1 MRAALPILLLVAG
14 VCLIVAGMAV
24 SPLPWLAPVLAG
36 VALVAAGL
44 FVDVAEADK

>member
-1 MRAALPILLLVAG
+1 MRTALPTLLLIAG

-24 SPLPWLAPVLAG
+24 SPLPWLAPVIAG
-36 VALVAAGL
+36 VAFVAAGL